1 MKKILKKDVQSEK
14 ILKGKKSFF
23 LFKILPAKFNTSLY

>member
-14 ILKGKKSFF
+14 ILKGKKVVFSF
-23 LFKILPAKFNTSLY
+23 